1 VIVEKKEIKM
11 KQANVQMSQRQA
23 EMVLAMLRKELEEKN
38 NNDYQYFNIVGDD
51 KAEEF
56 KSSQIIEKQLL
67 RSLIA
72 NIKDAADIA

>member
-1 VIVEKKEIKM
+1 M

-38 NNDYQYFNIVGDD
+38 NNDYQYFNIVGDE

-56 KSSQIIEKQLL
+56 KSNQIIEKQLL

>member
-1 VIVEKKEIKM
+1 M
-11 KQANVQMSQRQA
+11 KQTTVQMSHRQA

-38 NNDYQYFNIVGDD
+38 NNDYKYFNIVGDD

-56 KSSQIIEKQLL
+56 KANQIIEKQLL

-72 NIKDAADIA
+72 NVKDSANIA

>member
-1 VIVEKKEIKM
+1 M
-11 KQANVQMSQRQA
+11 KTTNVQMSQRQA

-38 NNDYQYFNIVGDD
+38 NNDYKYFNIVSEN

-56 KSSQIIEKQLL
+56 KNNQIIEKQLL

-72 NIKDAADIA
+72 NVKDAANIA

>member
-1 VIVEKKEIKM
+1 MTTV
-11 KQANVQMSQRQA
+11 NVQMSSRQA
-23 EMVLAMLRKELEEKN
+23 QMVLEMLRKQLEEKN

-72 NIKDAADIA
+72 NVKDAANIA

>member
-1 VIVEKKEIKM
+1 M
-11 KQANVQMSQRQA
+11 KTANVQMSQRQA

-38 NNDYQYFNIVGDD
+38 NNDYKYFNIVGDN

-56 KSSQIIEKQLL
+56 KNNQIIEKQLL

-72 NIKDAADIA
+72 NVKDAANIA

>member
-1 VIVEKKEIKM
+1 M
-11 KQANVQMSQRQA
+11 TQATVTMSQRQA

-38 NNDYQYFNIVGDD
+38 NNDYKYFNIVGDE

-56 KSSQIIEKQLL
+56 KSNQIIEKQLL

-72 NIKDAADIA
+72 NVKDAANIA

>member
-1 VIVEKKEIKM
+1 M
-11 KQANVQMSQRQA
+11 KQTTVQMSHRQA

-38 NNDYQYFNIVGDD
+38 NNDYKYFNIVGDD

-56 KSSQIIEKQLL
+56 KAKQIIEKQLL

-72 NIKDAADIA
+72 NVKDSANIA